1 MVLNGVNVT
10 DFYYICIERCKLIG
24 ADLYSN

>member
-10 DFYYICIERCKLIG
+10 DFYYICIERYKLIG
-24 ADLYSN
+24 ADLYSD